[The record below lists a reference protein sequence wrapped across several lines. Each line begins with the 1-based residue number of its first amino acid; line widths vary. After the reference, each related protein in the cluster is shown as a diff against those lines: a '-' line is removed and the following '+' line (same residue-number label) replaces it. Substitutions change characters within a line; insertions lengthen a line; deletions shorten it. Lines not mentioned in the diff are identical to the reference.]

1 MALLPKDP
9 QKQKLMLIGL
19 IPILMAFAFYYFIY
33 TPRSEEITTL
43 QDEFDRLES
52 SNAATEAGMA
62 KYGANL
68 TQQLEI
74 YKQHMTIIERL
85 IPRRNDIPNLLV
97 AMGEEAQAYEVV
109 WGGFSPAVEEPG
121 PYYNRAA
128 YEISVTGEYHDI
140 GAYLAAVGSLPRI
153 VKPTK
158 LRLETVPLTPQQ
170 EARRTAAQ
178 GPLLKAMFQIETY
191 VAPQPG
197 EVVDGNVGG
206 NT

>member
-9 QKQKLMLIGL
+9 QKQKQLLYGL
-19 IPILMAFAFYYFIY
+19 IPLLLAFGFYYFVY
-33 TPRSEEITTL
+33 TPRAEQITTL

-52 SNAATEAGMA
+52 SNAAAETVMA
-62 KYGANL
+62 RYGPNL
-68 TQQLEI
+68 SRQLEI
-74 YKQHMTIIERL
+74 YKEHMAIIEKL

-97 AMGEEAQAYEVV
+97 AMGEQAQAYDVV
-109 WGGFSPAVEEPG
+109 WGGFSPALEEPG

-128 YEISVTGEYHDI
+128 YEISVTGEYHDV

-158 LRLETVPLTPQQ
+158 LRLAEVQLTSQQ
-170 EARRTAAQ
+170 EARRPSNA
-178 GPLLKAMFQIETY
+178 GPLLRAMFQIETY

-197 EVVDGNVGG
+197 EAIDSVAGG
-206 NT
+206 TP